1 MIEYRKCPKATLRG
15 GGWGRDYDVV
25 ELSRWDI
32 GHVEEGVGDV
42 REQVLCYIIPL
53 ECLTSGK
60 KVNS

>member
-1 MIEYRKCPKATLRG
+1 MGYG
-15 GGWGRDYDVV
+15 Y
-25 ELSRWDI
+25 
-32 GHVEEGVGDV
+32 VEEGVGDV